1 MSFDCK
7 NGRKLIGFLSI
18 EGIYK
23 FCLDI
28 AICINKEND
37 QMYNSQKNRIFLSK
51 NTKTKAI
58 TVEEIHNPTGLITTL
73 GSRSLILSS

>member
-1 MSFDCK
+1 M
-7 NGRKLIGFLSI
+7 NN
-18 EGIYK
+18 Y
-23 FCLDI
+23 
-28 AICINKEND
+28 
-37 QMYNSQKNRIFLSK
+37 QKNRIFLSK